1 MDYYVKSFSE
11 LSTKEFYE
19 IAKLRIAVFVVEQT
33 CPYQEIDAYD
43 EQAVHI
49 WMQEG
54 QTIIG
59 YTRIIDQDA
68 TVTFGRVIIH
78 PSHRGKK
85 LGNQLLEKTLAVIKT
100 QMPDKPIVISAQ
112 AHLIDFYGAYG
123 FVPVSDVY
131 LEDDIPH
138 IRMRKEK
145 Q

>member
-1 MDYYVKSFSE
+1 MDYYVKPFSE

-19 IAKLRIAVFVVEQT
+19 IAKLRIAVFVVEQI

-59 YTRIIDQDA
+59 YARIIDQDT

-138 IRMRKEK
+138 IRMRKER

>member
-43 EQAVHI
+43 EQAVHT

-54 QTIIG
+54 QTVIG
-59 YTRIIDQDA
+59 YTRIIDQDT

-78 PSHRGKK
+78 PNYRGKK
-85 LGNQLLEKTLAVIKT
+85 LGHQLLEKTLAVIKT
-100 QMPDKPIVISAQ
+100 QMSGKPIIISAQ
-112 AHLIDFYGAYG
+112 AHLTDFYGLYG
-123 FVPVSDVY
+123 FVPISDIY
-131 LEDDIPH
+131 LEDNIPH